1 MQAGKK
7 HDSRSPICK
16 LRTVKQVTMFVVKKL
31 VFSGEENQDRSS
43 IRYEND
49 ITAGER
55 PTARETTR

>member
-1 MQAGKK
+1 
-7 HDSRSPICK
+7 
-16 LRTVKQVTMFVVKKL
+16 MFVVKKL